1 MPQAIQVDLHT
12 HIHHFLPPT
21 MTAFQ
26 PASSSSA
33 SSTALATELQDLV
46 ALVGRLSTASAET
59 MRLAVEVQTRLSVVL
74 AGGSA
79 AAPPPPATPLS
90 AIPAATIPAAATP
103 NPTATIPAAAT
114 PNAVAPTPTPDPT
127 ADDPAGPLFVRG
139 IPKTPAELERDHPP
153 GSGEV
158 WYVVILGREPGLY
171 AKAADADYQCNGI
184 PHQYKVKKTSRTDA
198 ISFYRS
204 LYNGPEGEGVE
215 KWNEVV

>member
-103 NPTATIPAAAT
+103 DAAPRT
-114 PNAVAPTPTPDPT
+114 PTPTPDPT

-198 ISFYRS
+198 ISCYRS
-204 LYNGPEGEGVE
+204 LYNGPEGKGVE